1 MKYFISSII
10 IAALALT
17 TSFAQAAEVIFG
29 VDPVIL
35 DLACVPGSTIT
46 ESVSVENKSSEAA
59 NFSIDP
65 IGFVN
70 SEVAG
75 KGALLEKPT
84 ASLPPDNLAR
94 NITVQPQVIEVP
106 ANSIKKANFTL
117 NVPSTL
123 RGSQYVGLTV
133 AMAGKTGKNLDRSGE
148 YEQSV
153 GTGITAGLNVTI
165 KCHIQGTLQYS
176 YEVKNLELKQKAN
189 NQPMKASMIV
199 KNTGNAEMTFGP
211 ILILT
216 NENKQVVARLQSLK
230 NYHLIPGATET
241 IEFKPSF
248 KDIANGSYS
257 VIVSSTQAHQNL
269 APYETRAMLK

>member
-1 MKYFISSII
+1 MKNFISGIT
-10 IAALALT
+10 IATITLT
-17 TSFAQAAEVIFG
+17 TSLTHAAEVIFG

-35 DLACVPGSTIT
+35 DLACIPGSTIT
-46 ESVSVENKSSEAA
+46 ESISVENKGSDTA

-65 IGFVN
+65 IGFLN

-75 KGALLEKPT
+75 TGVLLEKPT

-94 NITVQPQVIEVP
+94 NITVQPRVIEVP
-106 ANSIKKANFTL
+106 ANSTKKTSFTL
-117 NVPSTL
+117 SVPNTL

-133 AMAGKTGKNLDRSGE
+133 AMAGKPGGNLDRSGE
-148 YEQSV
+148 YQQIV
-153 GTGITAGLNVTI
+153 GTVITAGLNVTI

-189 NQPMKASMIV
+189 NQPMKATMIV
-199 KNTGNAEMTFGP
+199 KNTGNAEMVFGP
-211 ILILT
+211 ALILT
-216 NENKQVVARLQSLK
+216 NESKQIVARLQALK

-248 KDIANGSYS
+248 KDIANGTYG

-269 APYETRAMLK
+269 APYETRAVLK